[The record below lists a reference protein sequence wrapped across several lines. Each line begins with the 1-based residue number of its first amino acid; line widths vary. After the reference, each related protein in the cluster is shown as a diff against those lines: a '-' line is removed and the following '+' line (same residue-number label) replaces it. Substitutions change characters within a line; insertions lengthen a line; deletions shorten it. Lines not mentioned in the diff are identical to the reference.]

1 MINVNVNKWPELLIN
16 EQDVTRIINTFLQ
29 VSFGDQ
35 DKSSQV

>member
-1 MINVNVNKWPELLIN
+1 MINVHVYKWPEWLIDG
-16 EQDVTRIINTFLQ
+16 QDVTRIINTFLQ